1 MPADGPGPVTT
12 GWAGV
17 PAFFEIG
24 KPRTAMSSS
33 AIPLQHSSRQ
43 VWSAVLAMSLCA
55 FALVASEFLP
65 VSLLTPIASD
75 LSLTEGQAGQAIS
88 ISGFFAVMTSLM
100 LATLTQGI
108 DRKPVLLATTALML
122 VSGVMVAFAPNYL
135 TLMVGRAVLGIAVG
149 GYWSM
154 STAVMMRI
162 APDAL
167 VPKAI
172 AVMQGGTALATAIA
186 APVGSYLGGMIGW
199 RGAFFCVVPLALLAL
214 IWQAFTLPAMP
225 SERTKVAATGSLR
238 LLGDSKVALGM
249 AAVAFLFMGQ
259 FTLFTYLRPFLETV
273 THVDVPTLSLLLLI
287 IGAAGLV
294 GTMLVGSLVTRNLK
308 RVLIGIPLIM
318 TAIAFAVIAVGEWV
332 VPVAILLGSWGLIAT
347 CAPVGWFTWLARMLP
362 HHAEAGGGLMVAVI
376 QLAITVGATAGGV
389 LYDGAGYQ
397 ATFVA
402 SGIFLL
408 AAAILSFLAS
418 RRSGG

>member
-1 MPADGPGPVTT
+1 
-12 GWAGV
+12 
-17 PAFFEIG
+17 
-24 KPRTAMSSS
+24 
-33 AIPLQHSSRQ
+33 
-43 VWSAVLAMSLCA
+43 MSLCA

-88 ISGFFAVMTSLM
+88 ISGFFAVITSLL

-122 VSGVMVAFAPNYL
+122 ISGGMVAYAPNYL
-135 TLMVGRAVLGIAVG
+135 TLMVGRAVLGIAIG

-162 APDAL
+162 APEAL

-172 AVMQGGTALATAIA
+172 AVMQGGTALATAVA
-186 APVGSYLGGMIGW
+186 APIGSYLGGIIGW
-199 RGAFFCVVPLALLAL
+199 RGAFLCVVPLAALAL

-225 SERTKVAATGSLR
+225 SERTKLSATGSLR
-238 LLGDSKVALGM
+238 LLGDSRVALGM

-273 THVDVPTLSLLLLI
+273 TQVDVATLSLLLLI

-294 GTMLVGSLVTRNLK
+294 GTVLVGPLVARHLS
-308 RVLIGIPLIM
+308 RVLMGIPLIM
-318 TAIAFAVIAVGEWV
+318 TAIAFAVIAVGSWV
-332 VPVAILLGSWGLIAT
+332 VPVAVLLGFWGLIAT
-347 CAPVGWFTWLARMLP
+347 CAPVGWFTWLARALP
-362 HHAEAGGGLMVAVI
+362 HDAEAGGGLMVAVI
-376 QLAITVGATAGGV
+376 QLAITAGATVGGV
-389 LYDGAGYQ
+389 LYDGMGYQ

-402 SGIFLL
+402 SGVFLL
-408 AAAILSFLAS
+408 VAAVLSAMT
-418 RRSGG
+418 RRK

>member
-1 MPADGPGPVTT
+1 MPHGANNLYKREPVSL
-12 GWAGV
+12 
-17 PAFFEIG
+17 E
-24 KPRTAMSSS
+24 RDSL
-33 AIPLQHSSRQ
+33 PLQHSSRQ

-88 ISGFFAVMTSLM
+88 ISGFFAVITSLL

-122 VSGVMVAFAPNYL
+122 ISGGMVAYAPNYL
-135 TLMVGRAVLGIAVG
+135 TLMVGRAVLGIAIG

-162 APDAL
+162 APEAL

-172 AVMQGGTALATAIA
+172 AVMQGGTALATAVA
-186 APVGSYLGGMIGW
+186 APIGSYLGGIIGW
-199 RGAFFCVVPLALLAL
+199 RGAFLCVVPLAALAL

-225 SERTKVAATGSLR
+225 SERTKLSATGSLR
-238 LLGDSKVALGM
+238 LLGDSRVALGM

-273 THVDVPTLSLLLLI
+273 TQVDVATLSLLLLI

-294 GTMLVGSLVTRNLK
+294 GTVLVGPLVARHLN
-308 RVLIGIPLIM
+308 RVLMGIPLIM
-318 TAIAFAVIAVGEWV
+318 TAIAFAVIAVGSWV
-332 VPVAILLGSWGLIAT
+332 VPVAVLLGFWGLIAT
-347 CAPVGWFTWLARMLP
+347 CAPVGWFTWLARALP
-362 HHAEAGGGLMVAVI
+362 RDAEAGGGLMVAVI
-376 QLAITVGATAGGV
+376 QLAITAGATVGGV
-389 LYDGAGYQ
+389 LYDGMGYQ

-402 SGIFLL
+402 SGVFLL
-408 AAAILSFLAS
+408 VAAVLSAMT
-418 RRSGG
+418 RRK

>member
-1 MPADGPGPVTT
+1 MT
-12 GWAGV
+12 
-17 PAFFEIG
+17 
-24 KPRTAMSSS
+24 SS

-43 VWSAVLAMSLCA
+43 VWGAVLAMSLCA

-65 VSLLTPIASD
+65 VSLLTPLATD

-88 ISGFFAVMTSLM
+88 ISGFFAVVTSL
-100 LATLTQGI
+100 LLSTLTQGT
-108 DRKPVLLATTALML
+108 DRKPVLMGTTALML
-122 VSGVMVAFAPNYL
+122 VSGAMVAFAPDYV
-135 TLMVGRAVLGIAVG
+135 TLMMGRAVLGIAIG

-162 APDAL
+162 APEAL

-186 APVGSYLGGMIGW
+186 APVGSYLGGLIGW
-199 RGAFFCVVPLALLAL
+199 RGAFLCVVPLAAIAL

-225 SERTKVAATGSLR
+225 SERGTVSVTGPLR

-287 IGAAGLV
+287 IGVAGLV
-294 GTMLVGSLVTRNLK
+294 GTMMVGSLVSRHLF
-308 RVLIGIPLIM
+308 RVLPGIPLLM
-318 TAIAFAVIAVGEWV
+318 AVIAFAVISTGSWIVPTAV
-332 VPVAILLGSWGLIAT
+332 LLGGWGLIAT

-362 HHAEAGGGLMVAVI
+362 EDAEAGGGLMVAVI
-376 QLAITVGATAGGV
+376 QLAITVGATSGGV
-389 LYDGAGYQ
+389 LYDGVGYQ
-397 ATFVA
+397 ATFIA
-402 SGIFLL
+402 SGMMLL
-408 AAAILSFLAS
+408 VATALTM
-418 RRSGG
+418 RVGRHR

>member
-1 MPADGPGPVTT
+1 
-12 GWAGV
+12 
-17 PAFFEIG
+17 
-24 KPRTAMSSS
+24 
-33 AIPLQHSSRQ
+33 
-43 VWSAVLAMSLCA
+43 MSLCA

-88 ISGFFAVMTSLM
+88 ISGFFAVITSLL

-122 VSGVMVAFAPNYL
+122 ISGGMVAYAPDYL
-135 TLMVGRAVLGIAVG
+135 TLMVGRAVLGIAIG

-162 APDAL
+162 APKAL

-172 AVMQGGTALATAIA
+172 AVMQGGTALATAVA
-186 APVGSYLGGMIGW
+186 APIGSYLGGIIGW
-199 RGAFFCVVPLALLAL
+199 RGAFFCVVPLAALAL

-225 SERTKVAATGSLR
+225 SERAKLSATGSLR
-238 LLGDSKVALGM
+238 LLGDSRVALGM

-273 THVDVPTLSLLLLI
+273 TQVDVPTLSLLLLI

-294 GTMLVGSLVTRNLK
+294 GTVLVGALVARHLN
-308 RVLIGIPLIM
+308 RVLMGIPLIM
-318 TAIAFAVIAVGEWV
+318 TAIAFAVIAVGSWV
-332 VPVAILLGSWGLIAT
+332 VPVAVLLGFWGLIAT
-347 CAPVGWFTWLARMLP
+347 CAPVGWFTWLARALP
-362 HHAEAGGGLMVAVI
+362 RDAEAGGGLMVAVI
-376 QLAITVGATAGGV
+376 QLAITVGATVGGV
-389 LYDGAGYQ
+389 LYDGMGYQ

-402 SGIFLL
+402 SGVFLL
-408 AAAILSFLAS
+408 VAAVLSAMT
-418 RRSGG
+418 RRK